1 MTETARV
8 KNYGVTNETVIARF
22 LKRFEHSKDSRFGR
36 KYCLQYFFQAR
47 YFGYKGHVFDVKKS
61 DLIDYFDYLNH
72 LKTLSL
78 RTKINKWV
86 NLCSFLQF
94 VMEYYDGFVVVI
106 PRMCVSWMPT
116 HKEPDSN
123 KDVVLTQEEV
133 KRLLDYNQN
142 WNYQYYLMIRLF
154 AETGMRAGEFLSVN
168 VEDVNEEQRFATVV
182 GKTGR
187 NAYYFS
193 RGLARHLALYL
204 KERATVETDC
214 PALFL
219 TNQKTRYA
227 RRSINN
233 YIHHCAKRIGI
244 NKRVSTHTFR
254 RTINT
259 LRKKM
264 GCPTEDRR
272 ILICH
277 KVTDVNYQCYVKL
290 NYDDYVKLYDK
301 WNPYKNLQL

>member
-1 MTETARV
+1 MTVSSKV
-8 KNYGVTNETVIARF
+8 KKYKVTNEEIIARF

-36 KYCLQYFFQAR
+36 KYCLQYFFQTR
-47 YFGYKGHVFDVKKS
+47 YFGYKGHVFEIKKS

-78 RTKINKWV
+78 QTKINKWV

-94 VMEYYDGFVVVI
+94 VMEYYDNLLVVI
-106 PRMCVSWMPT
+106 PRICVNWMPT
-116 HKEPDSN
+116 HKEPDTN
-123 KDVVLTQEEV
+123 KDVIMTREEV
-133 KRLLDYNQN
+133 KRLLDYNFN

-154 AETGMRAGEFLSVN
+154 AETGMRAGEFLSIN
-168 VEDVNEEQRFATVV
+168 IEDINIENRFVSVV

-187 NAYYFS
+187 NVYYFS
-193 RGLARHLALYL
+193 RGLSRHLALFL
-204 KERATVETDC
+204 KERTMVEADC

-219 TNQKTRYA
+219 TNQKKRYA
-227 RRSINN
+227 RRTINN
-233 YIHHCAKRIGI
+233 YIHKCAFRIGV

-264 GCPTEDRR
+264 GCSNEDRR
-272 ILICH
+272 ILLNH
-277 KVTDVNYQCYVKL
+277 APVNDVNYRCYTKL
-290 NYDDYVKLYDK
+290 EYSDYIALYDK
-301 WNPYKNLQL
+301 WNPYKNLL